1 MNVPINDIRLHGN
14 VRSKI
19 DKKENSFKELVKDI
33 DQNDLIHPLVVYR
46 IDDHY
51 YLIAG
56 HRRLAAL
63 QELGIEEVPIFE
75 RPKPNG
81 DFTKLQLSEN
91 TMRKDLTLYE
101 EIMAFKNMVN
111 TNMTITEVAS
121 KFGHSSDY
129 VKTRVGL
136 GNLIPQLL
144 KADTFE
150 KIGKQFLSELKK
162 FAKHHKSIQKE
173 ALEWVAKKNKQS
185 VKEYYENEFL
195 DECYKV
201 FQYPGLADNKFP
213 RETMVEFC
221 DTGIKE
227 DEYGTEPE
235 ERFKNLQ
242 KAYGYKAKKAPTLF
256 AEEEYNDYCSDMEF
270 VVFIWAEIY
279 PEAAYEVFHK
289 IKIDK
294 ELMPWDN
301 NCSRGIMPMFLRY
314 IFLRECAGQALQK
327 PKIMVWNGDW
337 DEPIIKVA
345 GKKKTST
352 DTSSKEK
359 VDKGQYHLQT
369 KKFGRAIA
377 TDYLNYLKDQIF
389 VSQKKGCAPLIYVG
403 VNGNHTE
410 DWMVKQGTT
419 LGCISVGSH
428 IHGYNLNRIRKGLPK
443 AYGTDDLK
451 NKIYECLILESM
463 NQASFKELNKLAK
476 KLGLMSL
483 KEWFKVAW
491 TSSDNDEFRFNVLS
505 CFSTANLAKISSG
518 KKKDIIEYAIQNN
531 TPFPFLS
538 IFSSKEAEWNDLSLK
553 FVYLDKSILYND

>member
-1 MNVPINDIRLHGN
+1 MNVPIANIHFQSN

-19 DKKENSFKELVKDI
+19 DKKERSFQELTNDI
-33 DQNDLIHPLVVYR
+33 KQNGLIQPLVVYNK
-46 IDDHY
+46 DDKY

-56 HRRLAAL
+56 HRRLEAL
-63 QELGIEEVPIFE
+63 KELGTKLVPIHE
-75 RPKPNG
+75 LSEPNG
-81 DFTKLQLSEN
+81 DFTRLQLSEN

-101 EIMAFKNMVN
+101 EIMAFKNMVD
-111 TNMTITEVAS
+111 TSMTITEVAS

-144 KADTFE
+144 KADTF
-150 KIGKQFLSELKK
+150 KNIDKRFLSILKG

-173 ALEWVAKKNKQS
+173 ALEWVAKKNKKS
-185 VKEYYENEFL
+185 VKEYYEDEFL
-195 DECYKV
+195 NSSFELFD
-201 FQYPGLADNKFP
+201 YPGLTDNKFP

-242 KAYGYKAKKAPTLF
+242 KAYGYKVKKAPTLF
-256 AEEEYNDYCSDMEF
+256 AEEEYNDYCSDIEF
-270 VVFIWAEIY
+270 VKFIWTEIY

-294 ELMPWDN
+294 ELRSWDD
-301 NCSRGIMPMFLRY
+301 NCQRGIMPSFLRY

-327 PKIMVWNGDW
+327 PKIMAWNGDW
-337 DEPIIKVA
+337 NEPLVKVA

-352 DTSSKEK
+352 NDTSKEK

-377 TDYLNYLKDQIF
+377 TDYLTYLKDQIF
-389 VSQKKGCAPLIYVG
+389 VSQKKGCAPLVNVG
-403 VNGNHTE
+403 VNSSHIE

-419 LGCISVGSH
+419 LGCISVQSH
-428 IHGYNLNRIRKGLPK
+428 IVGYNLDRIRDGLPK
-443 AYGTDDLK
+443 AYDTGHLK
-451 NKIYECLILESM
+451 DKIYECLILESM
-463 NQASFKELNKLAK
+463 NQASFKELNTLAK
-476 KLGLMSL
+476 KLGLMNL
-483 KEWFKVAW
+483 KEWFKVTWA
-491 TSSDNDEFRFNVLS
+491 SSDNEEFRFNVLS
-505 CFSTANLAKISSG
+505 CFSTANLTKISTG

-553 FVYLDKSILYND
+553 FAYLDKSILYND

>member
-19 DKKENSFKELVKDI
+19 DKKEDSFKELVKDI

-63 QELGIEEVPIFE
+63 QELGIKEVPIFE

-81 DFTKLQLSEN
+81 DFTRLQLSEN

-101 EIMAFKNMVN
+101 EIMAFKNMVD
-111 TNMTITEVAS
+111 TKMTITEVAS

-129 VKTRVGL
+129 VKARVGL

-144 KADTFE
+144 KAETFE
-150 KIGKQFLSELKK
+150 NIDKRFLSELKG

-173 ALEWVAKKNKQS
+173 ALEWIAKKNKQS
-185 VKEYYENEFL
+185 VKEYYEDEFL
-195 DECYKV
+195 DESYDL
-201 FQYPGLADNKFP
+201 FNYPGLADNKFP

-221 DTGIKE
+221 DTAFKE

-242 KAYGYKAKKAPTLF
+242 KAYGYKVKKAPTLF
-256 AEEEYNDYCSDMEF
+256 ADEEYNDYCSDMEF
-270 VVFIWAEIY
+270 VKFIWTEIY
-279 PEAAYEVFHK
+279 HKDAYDAFHK

-294 ELMPWDN
+294 ELRSWDDYCKN
-301 NCSRGIMPMFLRY
+301 GIMPIFLRY
-314 IFLRECAGQALQK
+314 IFLRECCGQSLQK
-327 PKIMVWNGDW
+327 PKIMAWNGDW
-337 DEPIIKVA
+337 DEPIIQIA
-345 GKKKTST
+345 GKKKVSTS
-352 DTSSKEK
+352 TSSKEK

-369 KKFGRAIA
+369 KKFGRAVA

-389 VSQKKGCAPLIYVG
+389 VSQKKGCAPLINAG
-403 VNGNHTE
+403 VNGSHIE
-410 DWMVKQGTT
+410 DWMIKQGTT
-419 LGCISVGSH
+419 LGCISVGGH
-428 IHGYNLNRIRKGLPK
+428 MDGYNLDRIRSGLPK
-443 AYGTDDLK
+443 AYTTDLLK
-451 NKIYECLILESM
+451 TKIYECLILESM

-476 KLGLMSL
+476 KLGLMNL
-483 KEWFKVAW
+483 KEWFKVQWA
-491 TSSDNDEFRFNVLS
+491 SSDNDEFRFDVLS
-505 CFSTANLAKISSG
+505 CFSIANLTKISTG
-518 KKKDIIEYAIQNN
+518 KKKDIIEYAIQNK
-531 TPFPFLS
+531 TPFPFLN
-538 IFSSKEAEWNDLSLK
+538 IFSSKEAEWDTLFLK
-553 FVYLDKSILYND
+553 YVYLDKSKLYND

>member
-1 MNVPINDIRLHGN
+1 MNVPIANIHFKSN

-19 DKKENSFKELVKDI
+19 DKKERSFQELTNDI
-33 DQNDLIHPLVVYR
+33 KQNGLIQPLVVYNK
-46 IDDHY
+46 DDKY

-56 HRRLAAL
+56 HRRLEAL
-63 QELGIEEVPIFE
+63 KELGTKLVPIHE
-75 RPKPNG
+75 LSEPNG
-81 DFTKLQLSEN
+81 DFTRLQLSEN

-101 EIMAFKNMVN
+101 EIMAFKNMVD

-150 KIGKQFLSELKK
+150 NIDKRFLSELKG

-173 ALEWVAKKNKQS
+173 ALEWVAKRNKQS

-195 DECYKV
+195 TESYEV
-201 FQYPGLADNKFP
+201 FQYPGLTDNKFP

-221 DTGIKE
+221 NTGIKE

-242 KAYGYKAKKAPTLF
+242 KAYGYKVRKAPTLF
-256 AEEEYNDYCSDMEF
+256 AEEEYNDYCSDVEF
-270 VVFIWAEIY
+270 VKFIWTEIY
-279 PEAAYEVFHK
+279 PEAAYEAFHK

-294 ELMPWDN
+294 ELRTWDD
-301 NCSRGIMPMFLRY
+301 NCQRGIVPLFLRY

-327 PKIMVWNGDW
+327 PKIMAWNGDW
-337 DEPIIKVA
+337 DEPIIKGA

-352 DTSSKEK
+352 NDTPKEK

-377 TDYLNYLKDQIF
+377 TDYLTYLKDQIF
-389 VSQKKGCAPLIYVG
+389 VSQKKGCAPLVNVG
-403 VNGNHTE
+403 VNGSHIE

-419 LGCISVGSH
+419 LGCISVQDH
-428 IHGYNLNRIRKGLPK
+428 IVGYNLDRIRDDLPK
-443 AYGTDDLK
+443 AYNTGHLK
-451 NKIYECLILESM
+451 DKIYECLILESM
-463 NQASFKELNKLAK
+463 NLASFKELNKLAK
-476 KLGLMSL
+476 KLGLMNL
-483 KEWFKVAW
+483 KEWFKVTW
-491 TSSDNDEFRFNVLS
+491 TSSNNEEFRFNVLS
-505 CFSTANLAKISSG
+505 CFSTANLTKISSG